1 MADVLFCSK
10 DDVVRKS
17 TILSGSIDSDKI
29 IPAMHLAQT
38 QYLREIIGTDLY
50 NKFSTDITAL
60 INSGTTFPATYK
72 ALLEDYVKPILVHLT
87 VHEFLKTAHVTVSN
101 KGVFKH
107 TSEASLDVS
116 ETELKS
122 LIQVAR
128 DRAESYTQRFLD
140 YMAFNAAGNFPEW
153 FSNSNADVSPLYES
167 YTIDWVL

>member
-107 TSEASLDVS
+107 TSEASSDVS

-128 DRAESYTQRFLD
+128 DRAESYTQRLLD